1 MKEKDGDNRRNK
13 RYDVEGIE
21 GNVLYASDLE
31 VLNLSIDGAAIE
43 TAKRLEL
50 NREYTFKIKYHDHDS
65 FISLK
70 GRVVWA
76 ILVSKVDKNTGAV
89 TPVYRAGI
97 RFTDTL
103 SEKANMLL
111 QFIEENRIKKRENRL
126 GGVRFNISSTEH
138 MKVDLPHEYKAIKIS
153 LSGMLVET
161 GYPLELESHHNSE
174 LFINGHNL
182 KIVGRVAYSKE
193 VVVDNAV
200 KYEIGIEFFE
210 ISEDDER
217 ILQEF
222 LDTLEEV

>member
-13 RYDVEGIE
+13 RHVVEGIE
-21 GNVLYASDLE
+21 GNVLYTSDIE

-50 NREYTFKIKYHDHDS
+50 NREYTFKIKYHDS

-70 GRVVWA
+70 GGVVWA

-103 SEKANMLL
+103 SEKASMLL
-111 QFIEENRIKKRENRL
+111 QFIEDNRIKKRENRL
-126 GGVRFNISSTEH
+126 GGVRFNISCDGH
-138 MKVDLPHEYKAIKIS
+138 MKVDLPHEYKVIKIS
-153 LSGMLVET
+153 LSGMLAET
-161 GYPLELESHHNSE
+161 EYPLVIESHYNIE
-174 LFINGHNL
+174 LFINSHNL
-182 KIVGRVAYSKE
+182 KIVGRVVYIKE

-222 LDTLEEV
+222 LDTLEEM

>member
-1 MKEKDGDNRRNK
+1 MKEKDGNLRRNK
-13 RYDVEGIE
+13 RHVVEGIE
-21 GNVLYASDLE
+21 GNVLYTSDIE

-50 NREYTFKIKYHDHDS
+50 NRTYTFKIKYHDS
-65 FISLK
+65 FISVR
-70 GRVVWA
+70 GCVVWA
-76 ILVSKVDKNTGAV
+76 ILVSKVDKNNGAV

-111 QFIEENRIKKRENRL
+111 QFIEDTRIKKRENRL

-138 MKVDLPHEYKAIKIS
+138 MKVDLPHEYKVIKIS

-161 GYPLELESHHNSE
+161 EFPLDIESHYNIE
-174 LFINGHNL
+174 LIINDRNL
-182 KIVGRVAYSKE
+182 NIVGRVAYSKE
-193 VVVDNAV
+193 IVGDNIV
-200 KYEIGIEFFE
+200 KYDIGIEFFE

-222 LDTLEEV
+222 LDTLEEM

>member
-1 MKEKDGDNRRNK
+1 MKEKDGNLRRNK
-13 RYDVEGIE
+13 RHVVEGIE
-21 GNVLYASDLE
+21 GNVLYTSDIE

-50 NREYTFKIKYHDHDS
+50 NRTYTFKIKYHDS
-65 FISLK
+65 FISLR
-70 GRVVWA
+70 GCVVWA

-103 SEKANMLL
+103 SEKAGMLL
-111 QFIEENRIKKRENRL
+111 QFIEDNRIKKRENRF

-138 MKVDLPHEYKAIKIS
+138 MKVDLPHEYKVIKIS

-161 GYPLELESHHNSE
+161 EYPLVIESHYNIE
-174 LFINGHNL
+174 LFINSHNL
-182 KIVGRVAYSKE
+182 KIVGRVVYSKE
-193 VVVDNAV
+193 YVVDNAV
-200 KYEIGIEFFE
+200 KYEIGMEFFE

-222 LDTLEEV
+222 LDTLEEM

>member
-1 MKEKDGDNRRNK
+1 MKEKDGNKRRNK
-13 RYDVEGIE
+13 RHDVEGIE
-21 GNVLYASDLE
+21 GNVLYTSDLE

-50 NREYTFKIKYHDHDS
+50 NREYTFRIKYHDS
-65 FISLK
+65 LISLR

-76 ILVSKVDKNTGAV
+76 ILVSKVAKNTRTV
-89 TPVYRAGI
+89 TPVYRAGV

-103 SEKANMLL
+103 SEKADLLL
-111 QFIEENRIKKRENRL
+111 QFIEDTKIKKRENRL
-126 GGVRFNISSTEH
+126 GGVRFNISSIEH
-138 MKVDLPHEYKAIKIS
+138 MKVDLPHEYKVIKIS

-161 GYPLELESHHNSE
+161 GCPLEIESQHKIE
-174 LFINGHNL
+174 LFISSHNL

-222 LDTLEEV
+222 LDTQEET

>member
-13 RYDVEGIE
+13 RHVVDGIE
-21 GNVLYASDLE
+21 GNVLYTSDIE

-50 NREYTFKIKYHDHDS
+50 NREYTFKLKYHDS
-65 FISLK
+65 FISLR
-70 GRVVWA
+70 GSVVWA
-76 ILVSKVDKNTGAV
+76 ILVSKVKNNGAV

-97 RFTDTL
+97 RFTDTM

-111 QFIEENRIKKRENRL
+111 QFIEDNRIKKRENRL

-138 MKVDLPHEYKAIKIS
+138 MKVDLPHEYKVIKIS

-161 GYPLELESHHNSE
+161 EYPLVIESHYNIE
-174 LFINGHNL
+174 LFINSHNL
-182 KIVGRVAYSKE
+182 KIVGRVVYSKE
-193 VVVDNAV
+193 YVVDNAV
-200 KYEIGIEFFE
+200 KYEIGMEFFE

-222 LDTLEEV
+222 LDTLEEM

>member
-13 RYDVEGIE
+13 RHVVEGIE
-21 GNVLYASDLE
+21 GNVLYTSDIE

-50 NREYTFKIKYHDHDS
+50 NREYTFKIKYHDS
-65 FISLK
+65 FISLR

-76 ILVSKVDKNTGAV
+76 ILVSKIDKNNGAV

-111 QFIEENRIKKRENRL
+111 QFIEDNRIKKRENRF

-138 MKVDLPHEYKAIKIS
+138 MKVDLPHEYKVIKIS
-153 LSGMLVET
+153 FSGMLVEME
-161 GYPLELESHHNSE
+161 YPLDIEAHYNIELI
-174 LFINGHNL
+174 INDRNL
-182 KIVGRVAYSKE
+182 NIVGRVAYSKE
-193 VVVDNAV
+193 IVVDNIA
-200 KYEIGIEFFE
+200 KYEIGVEFFE
-210 ISEDDER
+210 ISEDNER

-222 LDTLEEV
+222 LDTLEEG

>member
-13 RYDVEGIE
+13 RHVVEGIE
-21 GNVLYASDLE
+21 GNVLYTSDIE

-50 NREYTFKIKYHDHDS
+50 NREYTFKIKYHDS
-65 FISLK
+65 FISLR

-76 ILVSKVDKNTGAV
+76 ILVSKLDKDTGAV
-89 TPVYRAGI
+89 TPVYRAGV
-97 RFTDTL
+97 RFSDTL
-103 SEKANMLL
+103 SEKASMLL
-111 QFIEENRIKKRENRL
+111 QFIEDTRIKKRENRL

-138 MKVDLPHEYKAIKIS
+138 MKVDLPHEYKVMKIS
-153 LSGMLVET
+153 LSGMLAET
-161 GYPLELESHHNSE
+161 EYPLDIESHYNIE
-174 LFINGHNL
+174 LFINGRNL

-193 VVVDNAV
+193 VVVDNIA

-222 LDTLEEV
+222 LDM

>member
-1 MKEKDGDNRRNK
+1 MREKNGNKRRNK
-13 RYDVEGIE
+13 RHVVEGME
-21 GNVLYASDLE
+21 GNVLYTSDIE

-50 NREYTFKIKYHDHDS
+50 NREYTFKLKYHDS
-65 FISLK
+65 FISLR

-76 ILVSKVDKNTGAV
+76 ILVSKVDKNNGAV

-97 RFTDTL
+97 KFADTL

-111 QFIEENRIKKRENRL
+111 QFIEDNRIKKRENRL

-138 MKVDLPHEYKAIKIS
+138 MKVDLPHEYKVIKIS

-161 GYPLELESHHNSE
+161 ECPLVIESHYNIE
-174 LFINGHNL
+174 LFINDHNL
-182 KIVGRVAYSKE
+182 KIVGRVAYSRE

-200 KYEIGIEFFE
+200 NYEIGIEFFE

-222 LDTLEEV
+222 MDTLEEM

>member
-13 RYDVEGIE
+13 RHVVEGIE
-21 GNVLYASDLE
+21 GNVLYTSDIE

-50 NREYTFKIKYHDHDS
+50 NREYTFKLKYHDS
-65 FISLK
+65 FISLR
-70 GRVVWA
+70 GSVVWA
-76 ILVSKVDKNTGAV
+76 ILVSKVKNNGAV

-111 QFIEENRIKKRENRL
+111 QFIEDNRMKKRENRL
-126 GGVRFNISSTEH
+126 GGVRFNISSDGH
-138 MKVDLPHEYKAIKIS
+138 MKVDLPHEYQVIKIS

-161 GYPLELESHHNSE
+161 ECPLDIESHYNVE
-174 LFINGHNL
+174 LFVNDRNL
-182 KIVGRVAYSKE
+182 NIVGRVANSKE
-193 VVVDNAV
+193 VVVDNIA
-200 KYEIGIEFFE
+200 KYNIGIEFFE

-222 LDTLEEV
+222 LDTLEEP

>member
-1 MKEKDGDNRRNK
+1 MKEKDGNQRRNK
-13 RYDVEGIE
+13 RHVVEGIQ
-21 GNVLYASDLE
+21 GNVLYTSDIE

-50 NREYTFKIKYHDHDS
+50 NREYTFKLKYHDS

-76 ILVSKVDKNTGAV
+76 ILVSKVDKNNGAV
-89 TPVYRAGI
+89 TPVYRVGI
-97 RFTDTL
+97 RFSDTL

-111 QFIEENRIKKRENRL
+111 QFIEDNRIKKRENRL
-126 GGVRFNISSTEH
+126 GGVRFNISSDGH
-138 MKVDLPHEYKAIKIS
+138 MKVDLQHEYKVIKIS

-161 GYPLELESHHNSE
+161 GHPLDIESQYDIE
-174 LFINGHNL
+174 LFINDHNL

-193 VVVDNAV
+193 AAVDNTA

-222 LDTLEEV
+222 LDTLDEM

>member
-13 RYDVEGIE
+13 RHVVDGIE
-21 GNVLYASDLE
+21 GNVLYTSDIE

-50 NREYTFKIKYHDHDS
+50 NREYTFKLKYHDS
-65 FISLK
+65 FISLR
-70 GRVVWA
+70 GSVVWA
-76 ILVSKVDKNTGAV
+76 ILVSKVKNNGAV

-111 QFIEENRIKKRENRL
+111 QFIEDNRIKKRENRL

-138 MKVDLPHEYKAIKIS
+138 MKVDLPHEYQVIKIS

-161 GYPLELESHHNSE
+161 EYPLVIESHYNIE
-174 LFINGHNL
+174 LFINSHNL
-182 KIVGRVAYSKE
+182 KIVGRVVYSKE
-193 VVVDNAV
+193 YVVDNAV
-200 KYEIGIEFFE
+200 KYEIGMEFFE

-222 LDTLEEV
+222 LDTLEEM

>member
-13 RYDVEGIE
+13 RHVVDGID
-21 GNVLYASDLE
+21 GNVLYTSDIE

-50 NREYTFKIKYHDHDS
+50 NREYTFKLKYHES
-65 FISLK
+65 FISLR
-70 GRVVWA
+70 GSVVWA
-76 ILVSKVDKNTGAV
+76 ILVSKVKNNGAV
-89 TPVYRAGI
+89 TPFYRAGI

-111 QFIEENRIKKRENRL
+111 QFIEDNRIKKRENRL

-138 MKVDLPHEYKAIKIS
+138 MKVDLPHEYKVIKIS

-161 GYPLELESHHNSE
+161 EYPLVIESHYNIE
-174 LFINGHNL
+174 LFINSHNL
-182 KIVGRVAYSKE
+182 KIVGRVVYSKE
-193 VVVDNAV
+193 YVVDNAV
-200 KYEIGIEFFE
+200 KYEIGMEFFE

-222 LDTLEEV
+222 LDTLEEM

>member
-1 MKEKDGDNRRNK
+1 LKEKDGDNRRNK
-13 RYDVEGIE
+13 RYVVEGIE
-21 GNVLYASDLE
+21 GNVLYTSDIE
-31 VLNLSIDGAAIE
+31 VLNLSIEGAAIE

-50 NREYTFKIKYHDHDS
+50 NREYTFKIKYHDS
-65 FISLK
+65 FISVK

-76 ILVSKVDKNTGAV
+76 ILVSKVDKNNGAV

-103 SEKANMLL
+103 SEKAGMLL
-111 QFIEENRIKKRENRL
+111 QFIEDNRIKKRENRF

-138 MKVDLPHEYKAIKIS
+138 MKVDLPHEYKVIKIS

-161 GYPLELESHHNSE
+161 EYPLVIESHYNIE
-174 LFINGHNL
+174 LFINSHNL

-193 VVVDNAV
+193 VLFDNAV
-200 KYEIGIEFFE
+200 KYEIGMEFFE

-222 LDTLEEV
+222 LDTLEEI

>member
-13 RYDVEGIE
+13 RHVVEGIE
-21 GNVLYASDLE
+21 GNVLYTSDIE

-50 NREYTFKIKYHDHDS
+50 NREYTFKIKYHDS
-65 FISLK
+65 FISLR
-70 GRVVWA
+70 GCVVWA
-76 ILVSKVDKNTGAV
+76 ILVSKVDKNNGAV

-111 QFIEENRIKKRENRL
+111 QFIEDNRIKKRENRL
-126 GGVRFNISSTEH
+126 GGVRFNISSTGH
-138 MKVDLPHEYKAIKIS
+138 MKVDLPHEYKVIKIS

-161 GYPLELESHHNSE
+161 EYPLVIESHYNIE
-174 LFINGHNL
+174 LFINSHNL
-182 KIVGRVAYSKE
+182 KIVGRVVYSKE

-222 LDTLEEV
+222 LDTLEEM

>member
-1 MKEKDGDNRRNK
+1 MKEKDGDKRRNK
-13 RYDVEGIE
+13 RHVVEGIE
-21 GNVLYASDLE
+21 GNVLYTSDIE

-50 NREYTFKIKYHDHDS
+50 NREYTFKLKYHDS
-65 FISLK
+65 FMSLR

-76 ILVSKVDKNTGAV
+76 ILVSKVDKNNGAV

-111 QFIEENRIKKRENRL
+111 QFIEDNRIKKRENRL

-161 GYPLELESHHNSE
+161 EYPLVIESHYNIE
-174 LFINGHNL
+174 LFINSHNL
-182 KIVGRVAYSKE
+182 KIVGRVVYSKKL
-193 VVVDNAV
+193 VVDNAV
-200 KYEIGIEFFE
+200 KYDIGMEFFE

-222 LDTLEEV
+222 LNTLEEI